1 MSMTTTTMPSTST
14 RLRVKE
20 LLREKGW
27 TTKVLAEKTGMSESY
42 LTHIKNG
49 TRRWN
54 EDSLRKLAQAF
65 EISPI
70 ELFAERRQRTDDIE
84 NNISLPE
91 QSDVELKVQL
101 VPVVGEIPSNPS
113 PYNNQLQQITTG
125 YKDSF
130 VSVLNSTDNA
140 MFAYC
145 VTNNIMAPTFVKGD
159 YLIISPEVWTRS
171 GDIAA
176 VEYGNDTPVK
186 AILQVTYTE
195 DFIVL
200 ESVNHKSAPIAL
212 VRGKDHFRIIGRV
225 IQRQQQLT

>member
-1 MSMTTTTMPSTST
+1 MPSSST
-14 RLRVKE
+14 QLRVKE

-27 TTKVLAEKTGMSESY
+27 TTKILAEKTGMSESY

-54 EDSLRKLAQAF
+54 EDSLSKLAKAF

-70 ELFAERRQRTDDIE
+70 ELFTERRQRTDDITS
-84 NNISLPE
+84 NVSMPE
-91 QSDVELKVQL
+91 KTEVKLEAKA
-101 VPVVGEIPSNPS
+101 VPVMGDIPSNPS
-113 PYNNQLQQITTG
+113 PYNNQIMQITTG
-125 YKDSF
+125 YKDNFIPVFNTNDPSI
-130 VSVLNSTDNA
+130 
-140 MFAYC
+140 FALC
-145 VTNNIMAPTFVKGD
+145 ISNNTMAPCFVKGD

-176 VEYGNDTPVK
+176 VEYGNDTANK
-186 AILQVTYTE
+186 AIMQVTYTE

-200 ESVNHKSAPIAL
+200 ESVNHKTPPIAL

-225 IQRQQQLT
+225 IQRLQQLI

>member
-1 MSMTTTTMPSTST
+1 MSSRSTE
-14 RLRVKE
+14 LRVKE

-54 EDSLRKLAQAF
+54 EDSLRKLANAF
-65 EISPI
+65 ELSPI
-70 ELFAERRQRTDDIE
+70 ELFAQRRKRTDNID
-84 NNISLPE
+84 NNVSLPDK
-91 QSDVELKVQL
+91 SDVQLKVQI

-113 PYNNQLQQITTG
+113 PYNNQLMQITTG
-125 YKDSF
+125 FKDVF
-130 VSVLNSTDNA
+130 IPALNTNDAS
-140 MFAYC
+140 MFALC
-145 VTNNIMAPTFVKGD
+145 VENNLMSPTFVKGD
-159 YLIISPEVWTRS
+159 YLIISPEIWTRS

-186 AILQVTYTE
+186 AIMQVTYTE

-200 ESVNHKSAPIAL
+200 ESVNHKNPPIAL

-225 IQRQQQLT
+225 IQRQQNLL

>member
-1 MSMTTTTMPSTST
+1 MPSTST
-14 RLRVKE
+14 QLRVKE

-70 ELFAERRQRTDDIE
+70 ELFAERRQRTDDIDS
-84 NNISLPE
+84 NVSMPE
-91 QSDVELKVQL
+91 KSDVELKVQL

-125 YKDSF
+125 YKDIF
-130 VSVLNSTDNA
+130 VSVLNSNDGA

-176 VEYGNDTPVK
+176 VEYGNDTPTK
-186 AILQVTYTE
+186 AIMQVTYTE

-200 ESVNHKSAPIAL
+200 ESVNHKQPPIAL

-225 IQRQQQLT
+225 IQRHQQLA

>member
-1 MSMTTTTMPSTST
+1 MSSRSTE
-14 RLRVKE
+14 LRVKE

-54 EDSLRKLAQAF
+54 EDSLRKLANAF
-65 EISPI
+65 ELSPI
-70 ELFAERRQRTDDIE
+70 DLFAQRRKRTDNIDS
-84 NNISLPE
+84 NISLPE
-91 QSDVELKVQL
+91 KSDVQLKVQI

-113 PYNNQLQQITTG
+113 PYNNQLMQITTG
-125 YKDSF
+125 FKDVF
-130 VSVLNSTDNA
+130 IPALNTNDAS
-140 MFAYC
+140 MFALC
-145 VTNNIMAPTFVKGD
+145 VENNLMSPAFVKGD
-159 YLIISPEVWTRS
+159 YLIISPEIWTRS

-186 AILQVTYTE
+186 AIMQVTYTE

-200 ESVNHKSAPIAL
+200 ESVNHKNPPIAL

-225 IQRQQQLT
+225 IQRQQNLL

>member
-1 MSMTTTTMPSTST
+1 MSSTST
-14 RLRVKE
+14 QLRVKE

-27 TTKVLAEKTGMSESY
+27 TTKILAEKTGMSESY

-54 EDSLRKLAQAF
+54 EDSLRKLANAF

-70 ELFAERRQRTDDIE
+70 DLFAQRRQRTD
-84 NNISLPE
+84 NIDSNVSLPE
-91 QSDVELKVQL
+91 KSDVELKVQV

-113 PYNNQLQQITTG
+113 PYNNQLMQITTG
-125 YKDSF
+125 FKDVF
-130 VSVLNSTDNA
+130 VPVLNTTDGS
-140 MFAYC
+140 MFALC
-145 VTNNIMAPTFVKGD
+145 VESNVMAPTFIKGD
-159 YLIISPEVWTRS
+159 YLIVSPEVWTRS

-176 VEYGNDTPVK
+176 VEYGNETPVK
-186 AILQVTYTE
+186 AVMQVTYTE

-200 ESVNHKSAPIAL
+200 ESVNHKQAPIAL

-225 IQRQQQLT
+225 IQKHQRLA